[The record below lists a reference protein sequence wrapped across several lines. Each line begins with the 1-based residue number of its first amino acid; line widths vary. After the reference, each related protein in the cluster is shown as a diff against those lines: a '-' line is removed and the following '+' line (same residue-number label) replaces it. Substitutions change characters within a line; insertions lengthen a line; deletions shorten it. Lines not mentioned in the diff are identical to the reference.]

1 MAKYSLRQQD
11 ILYHLR
17 NFQNTVMV
25 MTGNVRRKENPW
37 NLGDEDLENLAIVME
52 YLAEKLSHI
61 SEIPPENLDQFYE
74 EMKVFMGLSV
84 YQLAEKSQVLK

>member
-17 NFQNTVMV
+17 NFQNTIMV
-25 MTGNVRRKENPW
+25 MSGNLRRKENPW
-37 NLGDEDLENLAIVME
+37 SLGDEDLENLEVAME
-52 YLAEKLSHI
+52 YLTEKLSHI
-61 SEIPPENLDQFYE
+61 SEISPDHLDDFYK

-84 YQLAEKSQVLK
+84 YQLAEKSQSLK